1 MGCLGALIGII
12 LGTIGSVLGIVF
24 GVFGS
29 IFRLFFGALSGVF
42 FGLPVLLV
50 GAIVWFL
57 VIIFRKSDEKVT
69 SEREQSPEVSID
81 VDEWEDIKDDQ
92 KN

>member
-29 IFRLFFGALSGVF
+29 IFRLFFGAFSGVF
-42 FGLPVLLV
+42 FGLPLLLV
-50 GAIVWFL
+50 GAIIWFL
-57 VIIFRKSDEKVT
+57 VIIFRKSDERVT
-69 SEREQSPEVSID
+69 SEGDQSPEVSID